1 MKRAVVCVAVLLA
14 VLTFVSPLPDTNAA
28 SKRVPVIDP
37 QTTPLGPICF
47 STLPFPDILVW
58 FIDRHGNTPNVFLFD
73 GVGRDLSGNRT
84 QSVTVSFDLPNPTEL
99 RFGYTTYPQSGF
111 VPVIAGGRVSL
122 STLSGPGECFSSPIA
137 CGAFTMKVIACP
149 ANARPLEGVGQG
161 QE

>member
-1 MKRAVVCVAVLLA
+1 MRRAVVCVSVLLA
-14 VLTFVSPLPDTNAA
+14 VLTFGSSVPDTNAA
-28 SKRVPVIDP
+28 SKRKPVIDP

-58 FIDRHGNTPNVFLFD
+58 FLDRHGNTAHAFQFD

-84 QSVTVSFDLPNPTEL
+84 QSVSVTIDLPNPTEL

-122 STLSGPGECFSSPIA
+122 STLSGPGECFSSPVP
-137 CGAFTMKVIACP
+137 CGAFTMAVIACP
-149 ANARPLEGVGQG
+149 ANARPVEGVGQG